1 MPPIFLTPAAISYL
15 TQFILTMAIT
25 LFLFNRL
32 RIQRT
37 RSLLL
42 LTGFFAAMTVFAG
55 LLIFNATLLPF
66 HRLLTAYAENTVLAL
81 ALVTLIWFAYHFP
94 ERYPQHKWEMRI
106 LLALSMAFLFWQA
119 AFMIY
124 RYISLLGSGNVF
136 NRFPLDA
143 YSLPVVILFA
153 PLAFLRQTLLA
164 DSRLVPWWY
173 KLWKPEG
180 KGAQGARNFALVFC
194 IPVVLGII
202 SILLSF
208 GLPFT
213 VVHAAI
219 SIGVLV
225 TLWLFANNYVNF
237 IPGSVNVA
245 TRLSILMLTLF
256 LALLGTLGWLLA
268 PSYVATFK
276 PSLKDRQ
283 TLRFTPN
290 DIGGYNVSEADFHFE
305 SVLDGKVS
313 AQTLDENGNH
323 RVEFTFPF
331 YGETYTEVYITH
343 SGIISLGQT
352 FRPLN
357 LEAATARIPTLFPLR
372 ISLDPNPTEEDSG
385 LYIHRHPD
393 QLIITWS
400 RLLSRAQPEMR
411 YTFQAVLYADG
422 IFEFTYNGLPQPL
435 LFSPDASPPANPWL
449 RGVVRGRNEPL
460 HELPAGMEESDL
472 IALSHA
478 GASPLLENYLLAF
491 RRYLHN
497 FMLPVAWVVIGGSL
511 FILISLPLL
520 LRSSI
525 AQPLEALTE
534 GVRRMEAGELDVSIP
549 VQNEDEIG
557 YLTGAFNTMSNAL
570 DDLVSNLETR
580 VADRT
585 ADLSNANAELR
596 ILSVAVEQSPSVI
609 VITNPQ
615 AEIEYVNEAFVRSTG
630 YTFEEVKGRNQR
642 FLQSGQTPSETY
654 NEIWNALTTGKI
666 WRGELSN
673 RRKNGE
679 EYWEFTVIAPIQNAS
694 GQVTHYVAIKE
705 DVTARKAAEAKLEEL
720 AVTDPLTNLLNRRG
734 FFLQAEKI
742 YARNQHTP
750 YDLAALMMDIDHFKD
765 VNDRYG
771 HQAGDFVLQEIAA
784 RIRDNLRPIDLLARY
799 GGEEFVALLS
809 RTSLDALFHITQR
822 LNVAVREHPITYNGM
837 NISATI
843 SIGAAALTA
852 ESGSL
857 DELLSQADQSVYQ
870 AKAAGRDCTVIFG
883 QNQQGNEIQ

>member
-15 TQFILTMAIT
+15 TQFILTLAIT

-32 RIQRT
+32 RTQRT

-66 HRLLTAYAENTVLAL
+66 HRLLTAYTENTVLAL

-94 ERYPQHKWEMRI
+94 ERYPQRKWEMRI
-106 LLALSMAFLFWQA
+106 LLALSMVFLFWQA

-164 DSRLVPWWY
+164 DSRVVPWWR

-256 LALLGTLGWLLA
+256 LALLGTLGWLLS

-276 PSLKDRQ
+276 PSLKDHQ

-372 ISLDPNPTEEDSG
+372 KCFKSHVATFPISVGGPSRSG
-385 LYIHRHPD
+385 ERTPKSLAI
-393 QLIITWS
+393 
-400 RLLSRAQPEMR
+400 R
-411 YTFQAVLYADG
+411 YT
-422 IFEFTYNGLPQPL
+422 
-435 LFSPDASPPANPWL
+435 
-449 RGVVRGRNEPL
+449 
-460 HELPAGMEESDL
+460 SD
-472 IALSHA
+472 
-478 GASPLLENYLLAF
+478 
-491 RRYLHN
+491 
-497 FMLPVAWVVIGGSL
+497 
-511 FILISLPLL
+511 
-520 LRSSI
+520 RS
-525 AQPLEALTE
+525 
-534 GVRRMEAGELDVSIP
+534 
-549 VQNEDEIG
+549 
-557 YLTGAFNTMSNAL
+557 
-570 DDLVSNLETR
+570 
-580 VADRT
+580 
-585 ADLSNANAELR
+585 
-596 ILSVAVEQSPSVI
+596 
-609 VITNPQ
+609 
-615 AEIEYVNEAFVRSTG
+615 
-630 YTFEEVKGRNQR
+630 
-642 FLQSGQTPSETY
+642 
-654 NEIWNALTTGKI
+654 GK
-666 WRGELSN
+666 
-673 RRKNGE
+673 
-679 EYWEFTVIAPIQNAS
+679 
-694 GQVTHYVAIKE
+694 
-705 DVTARKAAEAKLEEL
+705 
-720 AVTDPLTNLLNRRG
+720 
-734 FFLQAEKI
+734 
-742 YARNQHTP
+742 
-750 YDLAALMMDIDHFKD
+750 
-765 VNDRYG
+765 
-771 HQAGDFVLQEIAA
+771 
-784 RIRDNLRPIDLLARY
+784 
-799 GGEEFVALLS
+799 
-809 RTSLDALFHITQR
+809 
-822 LNVAVREHPITYNGM
+822 
-837 NISATI
+837 
-843 SIGAAALTA
+843 
-852 ESGSL
+852 
-857 DELLSQADQSVYQ
+857 
-870 AKAAGRDCTVIFG
+870 FG
-883 QNQQGNEIQ
+883 